1 MKNKLTAR
9 NYSIG
14 DYLIKMNNFEIP
26 RYQRDYSW
34 DKSNILELL
43 RDINYNN
50 YYLGNILIN
59 ETTEKCNEIIDGQ
72 QRMITI
78 FLILLVL
85 QLKYKKM

>member
-43 RDINYNN
+43 RDINYNKL
-50 YYLGNILIN
+50 Y
-59 ETTEKCNEIIDGQ
+59 
-72 QRMITI
+72 MS
-78 FLILLVL
+78 F
-85 QLKYKKM
+85 